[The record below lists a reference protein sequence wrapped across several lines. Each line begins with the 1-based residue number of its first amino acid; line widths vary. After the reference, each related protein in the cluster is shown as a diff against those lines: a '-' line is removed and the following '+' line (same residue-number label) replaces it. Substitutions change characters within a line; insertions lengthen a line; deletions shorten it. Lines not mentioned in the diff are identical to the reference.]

1 MDKLQNLGNQL
12 QELKANYF
20 TSPKDGIFADSNNRV
35 AQFAFVLLVLIG
47 FMILYQIGV
56 NLLNYY
62 LTPTKS
68 PYLVNG
74 MLDGKKVSVVSQNP
88 LDKKAV
94 IVNKSKN
101 ENTGIE
107 FTWSFWINLEDMDH
121 RKGQLRHIFHK
132 GEKNIKVSKTGACS
146 KTQDTEEQSLDENY
160 GMDGMNFPNNSPG
173 VYLAPNENNIII
185 FFNTYKTLL
194 EKIEIPEVPM
204 QKWFNMM
211 IRCQDKT
218 IDVYI
223 NGVIASRHILSGV
236 PKQNRGDIHIGLNGG
251 FGGYLS
257 NLRYFEYAVTT
268 NDIDDILKDGT
279 DRTFLNEKPSRNDET
294 NYLSYSWY
302 SSGSHGRI

>member
-1 MDKLQNLGNQL
+1 MICNRTSSSHKFVFSYVFILYMDKLQNLGNQL

-132 GEKNIKVSKTGACS
+132 GEKNIKVNKTGHALKH
-146 KTQDTEEQSLDENY
+146 KT
-160 GMDGMNFPNNSPG
+160 
-173 VYLAPNENNIII
+173 
-185 FFNTYKTLL
+185 
-194 EKIEIPEVPM
+194 
-204 QKWFNMM
+204 
-211 IRCQDKT
+211 
-218 IDVYI
+218 
-223 NGVIASRHILSGV
+223 
-236 PKQNRGDIHIGLNGG
+236 PKNKVLM
-251 FGGYLS
+251 
-257 NLRYFEYAVTT
+257 
-268 NDIDDILKDGT
+268 
-279 DRTFLNEKPSRNDET
+279 
-294 NYLSYSWY
+294 
-302 SSGSHGRI
+302 RIMEWMA